1 MAYLYGKD
9 RKFFDYNSSS
19 LYHARAMTNVKLPKR
34 LDPIKSAQIRSSY
47 EGVYVARDMQ
57 RLNDMVDSILS
68 EVSVKVEFLKDAQ
81 SLTYFQGT
89 LAVQVMLVCQRCN
102 QTYPYNVDTEFCF
115 SPVQGS
121 EQADTLPDAYE
132 PVEVDDHGEVDLFQ
146 LLEDELILSL
156 PIVALHADEEC
167 KVKAEDMSFGKIEP
181 ATKRENP
188 FAVLKEL
195 KRD

>member
-1 MAYLYGKD
+1 
-9 RKFFDYNSSS
+9 
-19 LYHARAMTNVKLPKR
+19 MTNVKLPKR
-34 LDPIKSAQIRSSY
+34 LDPIKSAQKRSSY
-47 EGVYVARDMQ
+47 EGVYVASEMLRF
-57 RLNDMVDSILS
+57 NESVDSVLS
-68 EVSVKVEFLKDAQ
+68 DVSVKVEFLKDAQ

-121 EQADTLPDAYE
+121 EQAQTLPDAYE
-132 PVEVDDHGEVDLFQ
+132 PVEVDDHGEVNLFQ
-146 LLEDELILSL
+146 LLEDEVILSL
-156 PIVALHADEEC
+156 PIVALHAEEDC
-167 KVKAEDMSFGKIEP
+167 SVGKDDMSFGKIEP
-181 ATKRENP
+181 EPERENP